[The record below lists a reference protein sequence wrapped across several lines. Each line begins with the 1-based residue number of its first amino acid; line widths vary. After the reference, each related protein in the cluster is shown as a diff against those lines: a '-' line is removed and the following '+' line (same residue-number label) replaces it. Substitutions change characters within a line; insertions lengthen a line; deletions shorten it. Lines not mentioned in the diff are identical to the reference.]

1 MENNV
6 LIRTIFEYCKIKKIT
21 LDEFVEQ
28 VKDYEG
34 ERMNKKSNQ
43 FGSVLLMGNGNNRF
57 IAFVR
62 LFVARV
68 SAEVLEVKNG

>member
-1 MENNV
+1 MEDNV

-34 ERMNKKSNQ
+34 EKMNKKAS
-43 FGSVLLMGNGNNRF
+43 FDSVLLWS
-57 IAFVR
+57 IVIVALVL
-62 LFVARV
+62 LFGFLWQSFGR
-68 SAEVLEVKNG
+68 SFGG

>member
-1 MENNV
+1 MEDNV

-34 ERMNKKSNQ
+34 EKMNKKAS
-43 FGSVLLMGNGNNRF
+43 FDSVLLWS
-57 IAFVR
+57 IVILALVL
-62 LFVARV
+62 LFGFLWQSLV
-68 SAEVLEVKNG
+68 